1 MIMFASVFTLDAR
14 PNNHIILS
22 NSNNAHTHVSTH
34 HEKHAS
40 HIGVYGT
47 VASGFGTNLIQ
58 SLTGN
63 NVDYIQATN
72 NDGSDSDSAATA
84 VCRPLVFSSFFVLIA
99 LLAALSRCQ
108 RELAVLL
115 ACAVRCC
122 WKITFMNIIYMSG
135 DLRTSGNPL

>member
-1 MIMFASVFTLDAR
+1 MAQSLRV
-14 PNNHIILS
+14 
-22 NSNNAHTHVSTH
+22 
-34 HEKHAS
+34 
-40 HIGVYGT
+40 
-47 VASGFGTNLIQ
+47 FGTNLIQ

-72 NDGSDSDSAATA
+72 NDGNDSDSAATA
-84 VCRPLVFSSFFVLIA
+84 LCRPLVFSSFFVLIA

-108 RELAVLL
+108 RTELAVLL
-115 ACAVRCC
+115 AGC